1 MVKLLYCL
9 FEMME
14 GIKDT
19 LLKFLRIDNL
29 ASNVSWYVE
38 TRVILLKIEIK
49 EDVAKILSQGLA
61 QATIILFAFLFLI
74 FFSLGMAEY
83 LNTLFV
89 HSYEGYLIVSGAY
102 FLLFLAFLVFRK
114 PIYRFFEKHL
124 SDLINKNE

>member
-1 MVKLLYCL
+1 
-9 FEMME
+9 MME

-29 ASNVSWYVE
+29 ASNVSGYVE
-38 TRVILLKIEIK
+38 TRVKLLKIEIK

-83 LNTLFV
+83 L
-89 HSYEGYLIVSGAY
+89 
-102 FLLFLAFLVFRK
+102 
-114 PIYRFFEKHL
+114 
-124 SDLINKNE
+124 KNGTTQ